1 MKYFIL
7 IITLSNLYGCSTLDL
22 QDETSG
28 WSAQQIYSNAKE
40 ALDDGN
46 YETAIKYYE
55 VLESRYPLG
64 KLAQQAQLDVIY
76 AYYKFEEPESAIAAA
91 DRFIKLYPRHPHVD
105 YAYYLKGLINAERNM
120 SFLDRLLPLERSQ
133 RDPNTAVQAFQDFSQ
148 LIAHFPTSKYAQDAR
163 ERMLY
168 LRNTLAEHELQVAQ
182 FYIKRGAYVA
192 AINRAKTV
200 IESYQRTPA
209 VPEALAL
216 LATLYKAVGLTDL
229 SDSTLR
235 VLKLN
240 YPDHP
245 SIARIEALAVKEQ

>member
-76 AYYKFEEPESAIAAA
+76 AYYKFEE
-91 DRFIKLYPRHPHVD
+91 HW
-105 YAYYLKGLINAERNM
+105 
-120 SFLDRLLPLERSQ
+120 LDKPVTLDLL
-133 RDPNTAVQAFQDFSQ
+133 
-148 LIAHFPTSKYAQDAR
+148 
-163 ERMLY
+163 
-168 LRNTLAEHELQVAQ
+168 
-182 FYIKRGAYVA
+182 
-192 AINRAKTV
+192 
-200 IESYQRTPA
+200 
-209 VPEALAL
+209 
-216 LATLYKAVGLTDL
+216 L
-229 SDSTLR
+229 S
-235 VLKLN
+235 
-240 YPDHP
+240 
-245 SIARIEALAVKEQ
+245 